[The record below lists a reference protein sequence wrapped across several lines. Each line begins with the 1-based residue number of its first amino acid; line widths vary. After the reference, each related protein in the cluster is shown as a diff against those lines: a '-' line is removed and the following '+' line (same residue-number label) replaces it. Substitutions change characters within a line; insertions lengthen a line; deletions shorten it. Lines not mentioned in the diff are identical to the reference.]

1 MKEINIKI
9 RMEGDKVAAMIDRP
23 KGQNELQEILETIG
37 LFEFLKVKQI
47 EKLKTNLRMT
57 KET

>member
-1 MKEINIKI
+1 
-9 RMEGDKVAAMIDRP
+9 MEGDKVAAMIDRP